1 VFVGCPWKT
10 VRPKYERIIKEL
22 KRKYPLAFVIVG
34 RDLAQGAE
42 DLLEVIKRKLLSSSW
57 AIFDAS
63 GGNANVSL
71 EFGFAEAHGIPRA
84 LYISAHKASKRRSD
98 QSPIISDLVGK
109 KRNIYRS
116 EKSLKSLLS
125 SFAKMHPYS
134 KHYEQYVSKHF
145 RDLAPGN
152 KKRYRTLTL
161 KIIHCFDSEERA
173 TPNQLV
179 QSILD
184 PKQKYDEREIR
195 RMISLL
201 RKSKLLTSEKG
212 SHSPV
217 RVALLQR

>member
-1 VFVGCPWKT
+1 
-10 VRPKYERIIKEL
+10 
-22 KRKYPLAFVIVG
+22 
-34 RDLAQGAE
+34 
-42 DLLEVIKRKLLSSSW
+42 
-57 AIFDAS
+57 
-63 GGNANVSL
+63 
-71 EFGFAEAHGIPRA
+71 
-84 LYISAHKASKRRSD
+84 
-98 QSPIISDLVGK
+98 
-109 KRNIYRS
+109 
-116 EKSLKSLLS
+116 
-125 SFAKMHPYS
+125 MHPYS
-134 KHYEQYVSKHF
+134 KHYEQYISKHF